1 MDKDNK
7 LRELGRE
14 DYIWIIFICLSILSI
29 VADSY
34 QRNYIIYNSKFDGEV
49 ANKIYILILVVT
61 ILIYLYFFRRN
72 YRAYINSD
80 FMNSDI
86 YEIKLFGSILFIV
99 GGLCLLY
106 FQVNSEG
113 NFVGGPII

>member
-49 ANKIYILILVVT
+49 ANKIYILILVIT
-61 ILIYLYFFRRN
+61 ILIYLYLP
-72 YRAYINSD
+72 IS
-80 FMNSDI
+80 
-86 YEIKLFGSILFIV
+86 
-99 GGLCLLY
+99 
-106 FQVNSEG
+106 
-113 NFVGGPII
+113 PIIKSRALKFTNASF

>member
-1 MDKDNK
+1 MI
-7 LRELGRE
+7 
-14 DYIWIIFICLSILSI
+14 YI
-29 VADSY
+29 
-34 QRNYIIYNSKFDGEV
+34 SKFDGEV
-49 ANKIYILILVVT
+49 ANKIYILILVIT